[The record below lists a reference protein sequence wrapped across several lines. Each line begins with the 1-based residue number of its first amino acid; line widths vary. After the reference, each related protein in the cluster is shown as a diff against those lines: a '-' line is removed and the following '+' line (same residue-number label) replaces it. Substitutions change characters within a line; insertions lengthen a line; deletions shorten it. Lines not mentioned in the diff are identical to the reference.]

1 MARRRFFAEGPA
13 SPPAGPFVF
22 SGVVSVRSMS
32 NRLSPRAVLALIA
45 LRTVNSLSRATGR
58 GSGTVAGG
66 RMGLVIYP
74 KLLSDLS
81 KHRQI
86 ILVSATNGKTT
97 TTALSVAGWGDNVAT
112 NATGANMP
120 AGHVAALAASK
131 ATRAVLETDEAWLP
145 AVIEATNP
153 NVVVLLN
160 LSRDQLDRATEVR
173 AIAERWR
180 SSLAK
185 ASKNLVVVAN
195 ANDPLVVYSSEVAGD
210 VRWCDIETSW
220 TADAVSCPKCTQSII
235 RNAGAWS
242 CVCGFA
248 KPNCNTRV
256 VEREARIGDISVQV
270 QLSIPGQF
278 NIGNAV
284 MAATALDVLG
294 IEPTKSL
301 MSMRSVSGIAGRFTL
316 RTWQGRK
323 LHMLLAKNPA
333 GFEALLESLDPGN
346 EDVWI
351 AINARVAD
359 GKDPSWLYD
368 VSFEQLQGRK
378 VWCLGD
384 RRLDLA
390 TRLDYADVSYE
401 VVDDLN
407 SLPAS
412 ASTTELLANYTAF
425 SDWMQRSTQ

>member
-1 MARRRFFAEGPA
+1 M
-13 SPPAGPFVF
+13 F
-22 SGVVSVRSMS
+22 SGVVSVRAMS
-32 NRLSPRAVLALIA
+32 NRLSPRGVLALVA

-66 RMGLVIYP
+66 RVGLAIYP
-74 KLLSDLS
+74 KLLSELS
-81 KHRQI
+81 KHRDI

-97 TTALSVAGWGDNVAT
+97 TAALSVAGWSNNVAT

-145 AVIEATNP
+145 AVIESTNP
-153 NVVVLLN
+153 KVVVLLN

-180 SSLAK
+180 AALSEC
-185 ASKNLVVVAN
+185 SKGLVVVAN
-195 ANDPLVVYSSEVAGD
+195 ANDPLVAYASEVVND
-210 VRWCDIETSW
+210 VRWCDIETTW
-220 TADAVSCPKCTQSII
+220 IADAVSCPKCTQSIT
-235 RNAGAWS
+235 RSEKGWS
-242 CVCGFA
+242 CSCGFA
-248 KPNCNTRV
+248 KPHCTTRV
-256 VEREARIGDISVQV
+256 DGNEVSVGEISFHV

-278 NIGNAV
+278 NVGNAA
-284 MAATALDVLG
+284 MAATALQVLG
-294 IEPTKSL
+294 VEPSKSL
-301 MSMRSVSGIAGRFTL
+301 MSMRSISGIAGRFSV
-316 RTWQGRK
+316 RTWEGRK

-333 GFEALLESLDPGN
+333 GFDALLESLTP
-346 EDVWI
+346 ESEEIWI

-390 TRLDYADVSYE
+390 TRLDLAKVSYE

-407 SLPAS
+407 SLPS
-412 ASTTELLANYTAF
+412 PSSTIELIANYTAF
-425 SDWMQRSTQ
+425 SDWMQRSTP

>member
-1 MARRRFFAEGPA
+1 
-13 SPPAGPFVF
+13 
-22 SGVVSVRSMS
+22 
-32 NRLSPRAVLALIA
+32 
-45 LRTVNSLSRATGR
+45 
-58 GSGTVAGG
+58 
-66 RMGLVIYP
+66 MGLVIYP

-185 ASKNLVVVAN
+185 ASKDLVVVAN
-195 ANDPLVVYSSEVAGD
+195 ANDPLVVYSSEVAVD

-256 VEREARIGDISVQV
+256 VEKEARIGDISVQV

-390 TRLDYADVSYE
+390 TRLDYANVSYE